1 MRILLLAVSV
11 TALFLIA
18 QDRNDTSAAPQAVPM
33 LEGLIKPFTEVE
45 ITSAADGLLETVDVD
60 RGDIIQKGDVV
71 ARLESSVQKATLDLA
86 TAKAA
91 AVGQLKTREAR
102 LAYSTAKLAQDEALF
117 KKGLISALE
126 IETSRTDK
134 QVADAA
140 VVEATENRRLAE
152 LERAQAQA
160 SLDLRTIRST
170 INGVVVERYLSP
182 GELLT
187 RQSDKKILK
196 LAQISPLKV
205 EVIVEAEYFGKIQVG
220 QTATVTPAAPIN
232 GTYEAKV
239 TVVDRVIDAASGT
252 FEVRLEIPN
261 EDGRLPSGLQCKV
274 KF

>member
-45 ITSAADGLLETVDVD
+45 ITAAADGLLETVDVD

>member
-187 RQSDKKILK
+187 RQSDEKILK